1 MSLSG
6 THAAVVALLVGVSGA
21 ALSLVAVT
29 GGPVVPAAPALAAPV
44 DAAPVVTA
52 PVVTARVDPAPPD
65 SSLDPAGARSGATPA
80 VPTSSAQGRS
90 VGEVVYDWPT
100 GGPADLVRDFTAP
113 AQPWGSGHRGVD
125 LAHSSGSAVRTAA
138 DGVVVFAGQVVDR
151 PVVSVQHADGVRTT
165 YEPVSPVVATGDR
178 VRRGE
183 VLGLLESGHCPVWEL
198 TTCLHWGAR
207 TGPQSYVDPMD
218 LLGLEVVVRLLP
230 ADLAGL
236 P

>member
-1 MSLSG
+1 VPSLNARG
-6 THAAVVALLVGVSGA
+6 
-21 ALSLVAVT
+21 LSA
-29 GGPVVPAAPALAAPV
+29 
-44 DAAPVVTA
+44 
-52 PVVTARVDPAPPD
+52 
-65 SSLDPAGARSGATPA
+65 
-80 VPTSSAQGRS
+80 
-90 VGEVVYDWPT
+90 GEVVYDWPT

-125 LAHSSGSAVRTAA
+125 LAHGSGSAVRAAA
-138 DGVVVFAGQVVDR
+138 DGVVVFAGRVVDR

-165 YEPVSPVVATGDR
+165 YEPVSPAVSAGDR

-207 TGPQSYVDPMD
+207 TGPQSYVDPMG

>member
-1 MSLSG
+1 MSPSG
-6 THAAVVALLVGVSGA
+6 THAAVVALLVAVSGA

-29 GGPVVPAAPALAAPV
+29 GESAVTAAPA
-44 DAAPVVTA
+44 VTA
-52 PVVTARVDPAPPD
+52 PAVTAPAVTARVEPVAPVPAG
-65 SSLDPAGARSGATPA
+65 DPAGAGSGASPA
-80 VPTSSAQGRS
+80 VRTLNAEGRS
-90 VGEVVYDWPT
+90 AGEVEYDWPT

-125 LAHSSGSAVRTAA
+125 LAHGSGSAVRAAA
-138 DGVVVFAGQVVDR
+138 DGVVVFAGRVVDR

-165 YEPVSPVVATGDR
+165 YEPVSPAVSAGDR
-178 VRRGE
+178 VSRGE

-236 P
+236 R